1 VRDHLESLVDD
12 GFVAADDDLAIEPTA
27 LGRLASKYY
36 LRLDTARRFRRLADR
51 ETLTVDSVL
60 ETVASA
66 GEFDSV
72 SARSAESDAID
83 RILDGRDTDLEDGH
97 RKVFA
102 ILIAGMADS
111 IPSDLRSDAWVIR
124 QNALRLLA
132 ALAEFLDR
140 FAGPRAANLARRVEA
155 RVEHGVSRE
164 AVALTAIEGVGSGRA
179 ERLADAGL
187 TSPADVVDAGATE
200 LENAGMSD
208 SVAERIVDA
217 ARDCPRID
225 VDWGDFPGAIA
236 VGENEMCEVS
246 VEAVSG
252 SARAGIRVTVND
264 VEMTATTTYL
274 DGEATVPVG
283 VFGPPDADELEFVVE
298 VVFPDL
304 PLLPVTATRTVRVE

>member
-1 VRDHLESLVDD
+1 
-12 GFVAADDDLAIEPTA
+12 
-27 LGRLASKYY
+27 
-36 LRLDTARRFRRLADR
+36 
-51 ETLTVDSVL
+51 
-60 ETVASA
+60 
-66 GEFDSV
+66 
-72 SARSAESDAID
+72 
-83 RILDGRDTDLEDGH
+83 DLEDGH

-102 ILIAGMADS
+102 ILLAGMADS

-164 AVALTAIEGVGSGRA
+164 AVALTAVEGVGSGRA

-187 TSPADVVDAGATE
+187 VSPADVVDAGASE
-200 LENAGMSD
+200 LENAGMSG
-208 SVAERIVDA
+208 SVAERIVEA
-217 ARDCPRID
+217 ASDCPRID
-225 VDWGDFPGAIA
+225 VDWGDFPEAIA
-236 VGENEMCEVS
+236 VGENEMCEVA
-246 VEAVSG
+246 VTAVSG
-252 SARAGIRVTVND
+252 SARAGVRVTVND

-283 VFGPPDADELEFVVE
+283 VFGTPDADELAFTVE

-304 PLLPVTATRTVRVE
+304 PLLPVTATRTVRVA